1 VTELGSVLRGLG
13 RHAPPGHRA
22 FSEFVFGQGSVGIEV
37 VNEGDVEGVVID
49 YDEGGT
55 SGRLDVTSGHELEL
69 AAGCDYLEDD
79 DIEDW

>member
-22 FSEFVFGQGSVGIEV
+22 FSEFVFGQDSVGIEV

-55 SGRLDVTSGHELEL
+55 SGRLDVTSGHDE
-69 AAGCDYLEDD
+69 GCDYLEDD